1 MLECQPNGFCGI
13 KGNIQTWIGG
23 DCPVASMHRTL
34 LKKYT
39 EQRQWPIVLLGFWLC
54 TQSKDKGNTPVEG
67 MEPSK
72 TELDGLHQRC
82 LDRGLFYE
90 LSCFP
95 RNSFPGMW
103 SQGLCLNKIPLLLS
117 VSRIVGCFILIDLKS
132 LKHLNPVLKKPVFTE
147 FPKEVYAQGTMTSKT
162 EFISESLFQIL

>member
-13 KGNIQTWIGG
+13 KGNIQAWIGG

-117 VSRIVGCFILIDLKS
+117 VSRIVGCFILICFFYICKS
-132 LKHLNPVLKKPVFTE
+132 LKCVTITYEPQKSLILQIQPL
-147 FPKEVYAQGTMTSKT
+147 
-162 EFISESLFQIL
+162 SLFLFVMPTECRCQT